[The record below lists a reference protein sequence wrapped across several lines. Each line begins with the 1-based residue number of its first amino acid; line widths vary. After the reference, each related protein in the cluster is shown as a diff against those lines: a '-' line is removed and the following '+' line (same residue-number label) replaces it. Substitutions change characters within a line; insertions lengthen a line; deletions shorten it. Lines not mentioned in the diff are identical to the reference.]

1 MASASTAVGAVAKE
15 IKFIAVA
22 RRGDKA
28 VLCHRIHTSDKSY
41 DYIANVQK
49 ASAAAAAGWRQRR
62 RQRRR
67 RRRRRRRRLWR
78 SEQARA
84 RTSTRERE
92 READSAA
99 PARACLCR
107 SGALA
112 LCPVNLGGVAGGPS
126 SLSRATR

>member
-62 RQRRR
+62 RLRL
-67 RRRRRRRRLWR
+67 RRRLWR
-78 SEQARA
+78 SKQARA
-84 RTSTRERE
+84 RTSRASVKGR
-92 READSAA
+92 RA
-99 PARACLCR
+99 PPRRQGLRVPQWR
-107 SGALA
+107 SCAL
-112 LCPVNLGGVAGGPS
+112 PRHLGGVAGGPS
-126 SLSRATR
+126 PRSRATR

>member
-41 DYIANVQK
+41 DFIANVQK
-49 ASAAAAAGWRQRR
+49 AS

-67 RRRRRRRRLWR
+67 RLVERR
-78 SEQARA
+78 
-84 RTSTRERE
+84 
-92 READSAA
+92 
-99 PARACLCR
+99 
-107 SGALA
+107 GH
-112 LCPVNLGGVAGGPS
+112 AGGKW
-126 SLSRATR
+126 R

>member
-62 RQRRR
+62 R
-67 RRRRRRRRLWR
+67 RRLWR

-126 SLSRATR
+126 SRSRATR

>member
-67 RRRRRRRRLWR
+67 RRRRLWR

-107 SGALA
+107 SGALE

-126 SLSRATR
+126 SRSRATR

>member
-67 RRRRRRRRLWR
+67 RRRLWR

-92 READSAA
+92 REAESAA

-126 SLSRATR
+126 PRSRATR

>member
-62 RQRRR
+62 R
-67 RRRRRRRRLWR
+67 RRRRLWR

-126 SLSRATR
+126 PRSRATR